1 MKQVLVQSV
10 QTAPD
15 SPRYGQVLDPA
26 DFMKSQRFAHEHV
39 DAVVR
44 AFLINGTPSALV
56 HGFNRQLIG
65 GLRILVQSPGA
76 VFTPSGISYSLI
88 EASLT
93 LTLNP
98 ADAALSRLDVIC
110 ARLDTNAPA
119 EIDYRPF
126 SQIRTLPERLAD
138 VAPYPPT
145 QFNQPGELHNRA
157 TLIVHTGIPAVSP
170 VLPTYAENEVPLFFV
185 RIAALKTQ
193 LALADVVDYPNR
205 IQSLFSILAKLAAF
219 DARITALEIAADF
232 Q

>member
-15 SPRYGQVLDPA
+15 SPRYGQVLDPE
-26 DFMKSQRFAHEHV
+26 DFMKSQRFAQEHL

-44 AFLINGTPSALV
+44 AFLTGGAPSALV

-65 GLRILVQSPGA
+65 GLRILVQSPGW
-76 VFTPSGISYSLI
+76 VFTPSGASYSMTQ
-88 EASLT
+88 ASTT

-98 ADAALSRLDVIC
+98 ADAALSRLDVVC
-110 ARLDTNAPA
+110 ARLDTSAPA
-119 EIDYRPF
+119 YIDYRPF
-126 SQIRTLPERLAD
+126 CQIRTLSERLAGN
-138 VAPYPPT
+138 APYPPT

-157 TLIVHTGIPAVSP
+157 VLVIHTGIPALAPIVP
-170 VLPTYAENEVPLFFV
+170 PYPENELPLFFV

-205 IQSLFSILAKLAAF
+205 IESLFSIIAKLAAF
-219 DARITALEIAADF
+219 NSRITALEIAADF